1 MPKLCLVL
9 LSNGL
14 LASEQSQSTACFCH
28 ILSSELYLLPTYWE
42 DADNQLHSLHSQHSS
57 DSAPTYDPCAC
68 SDFFFLIFLNLCL
81 ARHGL
86 LEAYLSS
93 IAQCVSFTVP
103 RWCNSWKIKNL
114 LRPKF
119 GVSHS
124 MFTHFGSPLN
134 EA

>member
-1 MPKLCLVL
+1 MNRAKAQHASATSSPASYICSLPTGRMQIINSTPFTLSTAVTLPLHMILVL
-9 LSNGL
+9 V
-14 LASEQSQSTACFCH
+14 Q
-28 ILSSELYLLPTYWE
+28 I
-42 DADNQLHSLHSQHSS
+42 
-57 DSAPTYDPCAC
+57 
-68 SDFFFLIFLNLCL
+68 FFFLIFLNLCL
-81 ARHGL
+81 VRHGL
-86 LEAYLSS
+86 LEADLSS
-93 IAQCVSFTVP
+93 TAQCVSFTVP